1 MSSTGAAYYV
11 PHSDCVRMCLEIS
24 SVLNKPF
31 LMAKDDNQRKAENV
45 CSLRRSYWGDK
56 IKSGQGITVG
66 MITNIYDIKWQ

>member
-1 MSSTGAAYYV
+1 
-11 PHSDCVRMCLEIS
+11 
-24 SVLNKPF
+24 
-31 LMAKDDNQRKAENV
+31 MAKDDNQRKAENV